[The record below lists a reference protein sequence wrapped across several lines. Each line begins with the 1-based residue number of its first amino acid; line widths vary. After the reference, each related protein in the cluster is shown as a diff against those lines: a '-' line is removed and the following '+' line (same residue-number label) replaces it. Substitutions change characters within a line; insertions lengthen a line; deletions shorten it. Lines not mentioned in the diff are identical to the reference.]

1 MLSTLLFCQRFRL
14 CAFYDGEEENLVRKF
29 VLDCLK
35 SKDADVSYL
44 HFQVADVL
52 PIQNLMENLIWTIH
66 NKQPNKRSIHQAT
79 MGLLL
84 LQLMNYTDLVHV
96 GKDNKNQEL
105 FDVSISLY

>member
-1 MLSTLLFCQRFRL
+1 MQMSAIFTFRWRTFCRF
-14 CAFYDGEEENLVRKF
+14 K
-29 VLDCLK
+29 
-35 SKDADVSYL
+35 
-44 HFQVADVL
+44 
-52 PIQNLMENLIWTIH
+52 NLMENLIWTIH